1 MKNIIYFFIVTILF
15 IFWSEY
21 SVGSILFRPD
31 SSGNISFNIK
41 SMLNFMINPF
51 YKKDL
56 WNLNTLDINYPFIIG
71 YSFFIHSLF

>member
-56 WNLNTLDINYPFIIG
+56 WNLNTLDINYPFIIIL
-71 YSFFIHSLF
+71 FSLLYYL

>member
-1 MKNIIYFFIVTILF
+1 MKNIIHFFILTILF
-15 IFWSEY
+15 ICWSEY

-41 SMLNFMINPF
+41 SMLSFMINPF